1 MKALVIGATGATG
14 KELVV
19 QLLEDEAFT
28 EVHIFV
34 RRAYN
39 CQNPKLYTLLLIL
52 KNHKHGRLC
61 FMAMW
66 LSLVLGLLLHKQEA
80 NRRSG
85 G

>member
-14 KELVV
+14 KELVA

-39 CQNPKLYTLLLIL
+39 CQNPKLYTHL
-52 KNHKHGRLC
+52 KTKFTRNLTKNGRCHKDN
-61 FMAMW
+61 
-66 LSLVLGLLLHKQEA
+66 K
-80 NRRSG
+80 
-85 G
+85 